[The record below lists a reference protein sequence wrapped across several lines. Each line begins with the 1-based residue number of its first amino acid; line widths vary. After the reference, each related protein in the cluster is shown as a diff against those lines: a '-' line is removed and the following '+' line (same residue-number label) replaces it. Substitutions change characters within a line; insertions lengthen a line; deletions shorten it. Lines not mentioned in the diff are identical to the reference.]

1 MNTETNMQRETS
13 AAPSGPLD
21 IGLLES
27 SFQMVAPRADEFVKA
42 FYDELFDL
50 YPEVKELF
58 SHVDMASQRKKL
70 VSALVLVMANLR
82 HPDRLESALLD
93 LGKKHQGYQVVT
105 RHYPLVGEALI
116 NTFASFLGS
125 QWSTELEAAW
135 KTAYGVIAETML
147 KGYSRRDAP

>member
-1 MNTETNMQRETS
+1 MNTETNMQSDTS
-13 AAPSGPLD
+13 AGPLD

-27 SFQMVAPRADEFVKA
+27 SFQVVAPRADEFVKA

-105 RHYPLVGEALI
+105 WHYSLVGEALI

-125 QWSTELEAAW
+125 QWSMELEEAW

-147 KGYSRRDAP
+147 KGYSRRDAG